1 MNEWVAKDVGWFS
14 GKIGDEIVS
23 GSFDEDDL
31 ITGKDKANSSSS
43 SLEGVHTEMVLDGC

>member
-31 ITGKDKANSSSS
+31 ITGKDKGDNA
-43 SLEGVHTEMVLDGC
+43 EGVDAEMELDGADAD